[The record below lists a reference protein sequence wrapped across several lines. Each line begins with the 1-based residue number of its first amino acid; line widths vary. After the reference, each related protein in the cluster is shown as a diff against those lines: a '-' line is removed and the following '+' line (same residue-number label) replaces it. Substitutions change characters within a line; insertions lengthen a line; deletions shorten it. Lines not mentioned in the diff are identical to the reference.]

1 MTNDLKNKLFAF
13 YKADGNTQK
22 SKFAYSA
29 YNQELTALF
38 LVIFDL
44 LCLTSHSTNEQT
56 AEKCIIFA
64 SSTNESAQGASQ
76 EASITTKGGHNR
88 RQAPVIY

>member
-38 LVIFDL
+38 LAIFDL
-44 LCLTSHSTNEQT
+44 LCLTSYPR
-56 AEKCIIFA
+56 F
-64 SSTNESAQGASQ
+64 
-76 EASITTKGGHNR
+76 
-88 RQAPVIY
+88 

>member
-1 MTNDLKNKLFAF
+1 MFAF
-13 YKADGNTQK
+13 IKLMVIRKK

>member
-1 MTNDLKNKLFAF
+1 MVIRK
-13 YKADGNTQK
+13 K

-38 LVIFDL
+38 LAIFDL

-64 SSTNESAQGASQ
+64 PSTNESAQGASQ

>member
-1 MTNDLKNKLFAF
+1 MTNTPYRLFILRC
-13 YKADGNTQK
+13 KK
-22 SKFAYSA
+22 SKFMYSTHT
-29 YNQELTALF
+29 QQLTALF
-38 LVIFDL
+38 LAISEL
-44 LCLTSHSTNEQT
+44 LCLTSHHGFEQT

-64 SSTNESAQGASQ
+64 PSTNESAQGASQ

>member
-1 MTNDLKNKLFAF
+1 MTLFLF
-13 YKADGNTQK
+13 RTILIVHEKESYTP
-22 SKFAYSA
+22 KFKVFVFHTYTATYS
-29 YNQELTALF
+29 TF
-38 LVIFDL
+38 LVILDL
-44 LCLTSHSTNEQT
+44 FPLTSHSTNEQT

-64 SSTNESAQGASQ
+64 ASTNESAQGASQ

>member
-1 MTNDLKNKLFAF
+1 MTKKNKLFAF
-13 YKADGNTQK
+13 IKLMVIRKK

-64 SSTNESAQGASQ
+64 PSTNESAQGASQ